1 MEGLMICIFII
12 IVLACAIAVF
22 YATIYNKFQEYII
35 RINEVESMID
45 TYLRNK
51 YDLINKSIPIIK
63 GNIKSEKEIFGE
75 IVKLRSR
82 KIGNFELYRILTRAS
97 NELNELRTEYNDID
111 NSNEI
116 KKITKQIDDID
127 IKLLLEGKIKYKE
140 PGYYSNVYDFDIN
153 LLKKYQDEYAK
164 IHYDFDSQNKKII
177 SNNKQIEKYSEKS
190 IQDLLNISGVIEY
203 LSKIKDSKA
212 SCYYY

>member
-75 IVKLRSR
+75 ITKENICIIANRHIHINTRDKGKLKEDDIVTVEVNST
-82 KIGNFELYRILTRAS
+82 IL
-97 NELNELRTEYNDID
+97 D
-111 NSNEI
+111 NVHI
-116 KKITKQIDDID
+116 KIDDSFKTELHINKD
-127 IKLLLEGKIKYKE
+127 DAIKHNITNESVAILKE
-140 PGYYSNVYDFDIN
+140 D
-153 LLKKYQDEYAK
+153 
-164 IHYDFDSQNKKII
+164 
-177 SNNKQIEKYSEKS
+177 
-190 IQDLLNISGVIEY
+190 
-203 LSKIKDSKA
+203 
-212 SCYYY
+212 

>member
-111 NSNEI
+111 IKIDNAIEYYNDNITIYNSLL
-116 KKITKQIDDID
+116 KKFPSNIIATF
-127 IKLLLEGKIKYKE
+127 GKYKE
-140 PGYYSNVYDFDIN
+140 KLFFDRKDMNDDDYD
-153 LLKKYQDEYAK
+153 
-164 IHYDFDSQNKKII
+164 DFK
-177 SNNKQIEKYSEKS
+177 
-190 IQDLLNISGVIEY
+190 L
-203 LSKIKDSKA
+203 
-212 SCYYY
+212 

>member
-1 MEGLMICIFII
+1 MSI
-12 IVLACAIAVF
+12 IVIILLVLIILCLLLIL
-22 YATIYNKFQEYII
+22 YINTYNHYQSYII

-127 IKLLLEGKIKYKE
+127 IKIDNAIEYYNDNITIYNSLLKKFPSNIIATFGKYKE
-140 PGYYSNVYDFDIN
+140 KLFFDRKDMNDDDYD
-153 LLKKYQDEYAK
+153 
-164 IHYDFDSQNKKII
+164 DFK
-177 SNNKQIEKYSEKS
+177 
-190 IQDLLNISGVIEY
+190 L
-203 LSKIKDSKA
+203 
-212 SCYYY
+212 

>member
-82 KIGNFELYRILTRAS
+82 KIGNPPPGAGTAPAFGRSRCPWARGYTHHPHRGR
-97 NELNELRTEYNDID
+97 
-111 NSNEI
+111 
-116 KKITKQIDDID
+116 DDSR
-127 IKLLLEGKIKYKE
+127 
-140 PGYYSNVYDFDIN
+140 PR
-153 LLKKYQDEYAK
+153 
-164 IHYDFDSQNKKII
+164 
-177 SNNKQIEKYSEKS
+177 
-190 IQDLLNISGVIEY
+190 
-203 LSKIKDSKA
+203 
-212 SCYYY
+212 

>member
-63 GNIKSEKEIFGE
+63 GNIKSEKENLE
-75 IVKLRSR
+75 
-82 KIGNFELYRILTRAS
+82 
-97 NELNELRTEYNDID
+97 
-111 NSNEI
+111 
-116 KKITKQIDDID
+116 
-127 IKLLLEGKIKYKE
+127 KLLSLEVERLVI
-140 PGYYSNVYDFDIN
+140 
-153 LLKKYQDEYAK
+153 
-164 IHYDFDSQNKKII
+164 
-177 SNNKQIEKYSEKS
+177 
-190 IQDLLNISGVIEY
+190 LNI
-203 LSKIKDSKA
+203 
-212 SCYYY
+212 